1 MSTYV
6 IAGITGHVGSVAAG
20 ELLACGETVRGIVR
34 DESRGAGWRERGAEI
49 AVGSLED
56 REFLRAAL
64 VGAAGFFCLLPPNY
78 AAEDFFGSQKRTA
91 DEIAGAVTAS
101 GVPRVV
107 MLSSMGADLAVG
119 TGPIKGLH
127 YLENALRGTGT
138 KLVAIRASY
147 FQENVA
153 NVLPAARQ
161 AGIYP
166 NFLPAGDFAI
176 PMVATKDIG
185 RLAASLLRE
194 PPERSEV
201 VDLVG
206 PPYSARQVSDAL
218 GKALGKALRVVD
230 IPAGGHVDALM
241 QAGLARGLAEVMAE
255 MYGAIG
261 AGLITAKGD
270 RLVSGTTGLEET
282 LSRLVSQAQ
291 G

>member
-1 MSTYV
+1 MSKYV
-6 IAGITGHVGSVAAG
+6 IAGITGNVGSVAAG
-20 ELLACGETVRGIVR
+20 ELLARGEKVRGIVR
-34 DESRGAGWRERGAEI
+34 NESRGAGWRERGAEI
-49 AVGSLED
+49 AAGSLED
-56 REFLRAAL
+56 REFLRKAL
-64 VGAAGFFCLLPPNY
+64 GGAAGFFCLLPPNF
-78 AAEDFFGSQKRTA
+78 AVEDFYGWQRRTA
-91 DEIAGAVTAS
+91 DEIAGAVKES
-101 GVPRVV
+101 GVPLVV
-107 MLSSMGADLAVG
+107 MLSSMGADRAEG

-138 KLVAIRASY
+138 RLAAIRASY
-147 FQENVA
+147 FQENAA

-166 NFLPAGDFAI
+166 NFLPGANFAI

-185 RLAASLLRE
+185 RLAARLLRE
-194 PPERSEV
+194 PPGRSEV

-206 PPYSARQVSDAL
+206 PMYSARQVCDAL
-218 GKALGKALRVVD
+218 GKALGKPLRVVD

-261 AGLITAKGD
+261 AGLLAAKGD
-270 RLVSGTTGLEET
+270 RAVQGTTGIEET
-282 LSRLVSQAQ
+282 ISELVSAAR

>member
-1 MSTYV
+1 
-6 IAGITGHVGSVAAG
+6 
-20 ELLACGETVRGIVR
+20 
-34 DESRGAGWRERGAEI
+34 
-49 AVGSLED
+49 VGSLED